1 VIQAKGDLAERL
13 NIPVKEIDLFSFEE
27 VVWPDASLG
36 CPQPGMAYIQVPKDG
51 ALIRLSAKGQMYD
64 YHSGGNRGVFLCE
77 QVFKLKTITPKIDII
92 KHTPPPRDTG
102 DQ

>member
-1 VIQAKGDLAERL
+1 MV
-13 NIPVKEIDLFSFEE
+13 
-27 VVWPDASLG
+27 
-36 CPQPGMAYIQVPKDG
+36 YIQVPQDG
-51 ALIRLSAKGQMYD
+51 ALIRLSAKGQVYD

-77 QVFKLKTITPKIDII
+77 QVFKIKPTTPKIDIL